1 MKHSSLIVQQV
12 APMPKKRVLCPECGH
27 SHTVRINGLETK
39 IIGVRARRITGNQ
52 FEYQITAPEA
62 TIEADRF
69 YSVGDD
75 LLLTGALSAALGT
88 AAGFIASLVAPN
100 YAPQFIGLGASL
112 GCSLGWGWLCA
123 EHNQR
128 LKKVLPWFVK
138 QRGTWA
144 TGKDKTIGGNV
155 ELTIDHR
162 YRDGHTEA
170 GRTVNRFGALPVDV
184 DRFNE
189 WCQGVLVGKSLAV
202 PTWTPKAKMFARTE
216 YDLLLDKMRGGNIVV
231 NLGSS
236 KGNTLTGGG
245 RRALARHLV
254 DCGIIPPSPA
264 SEKDFLGERLT
275 QAAANNGGNTP
286 LPRPEVRAGGRN
298 G

>member
-1 MKHSSLIVQQV
+1 MS
-12 APMPKKRVLCPECGH
+12 KKRVTCPECGH
-27 SHTVRINGLETK
+27 IHTVRIDGLKTK
-39 IIGVRARRITGNQ
+39 RIGVSARRITGNQ

-75 LLLTGALSAALGT
+75 LILIGALSAAVGT
-88 AAGFIASLVAPN
+88 AGGFIASLVAPN

-144 TGKDKTIGGNV
+144 MGKDKTIGGNV
-155 ELTIDHR
+155 ELTVDHR
-162 YRDGHTEA
+162 YRDGNTEA
-170 GRTVNRFGALPVDV
+170 GRTTQRFGPLPVDV
-184 DRFNE
+184 NRFNE

-202 PTWTPKAKMFARTE
+202 PNWTPRVKLFARTE
-216 YDLLLDKMRGGNIVV
+216 YDPLLDKMRGGNIIV

-236 KGNTLTGGG
+236 KGNTLTSGG
-245 RRALARHLV
+245 RRALTRHLK
-254 DCGIIPPSPA
+254 DCGITPPSPA
-264 SEKDFLGERLT
+264 PEKDFLGERLT
-275 QAAANNGGNTP
+275 QAAENNGGNTP
-286 LPRPEVRAGGRN
+286 LPCSGVCAGGRN
-298 G
+298 E